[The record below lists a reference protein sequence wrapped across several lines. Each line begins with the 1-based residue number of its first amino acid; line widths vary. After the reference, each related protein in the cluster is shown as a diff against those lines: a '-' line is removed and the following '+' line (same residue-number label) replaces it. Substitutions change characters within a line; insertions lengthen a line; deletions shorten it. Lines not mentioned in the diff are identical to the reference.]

1 MRGKPRPSAHRR
13 ARRVTKN
20 ELAMRLARLL
30 LLKEGGGTLESF
42 ESLLCLR
49 SYFSELTLDELHQI
63 AIEYGIE
70 A

>member
-1 MRGKPRPSAHRR
+1 M
-13 ARRVTKN
+13 TKN
-20 ELAMRLARLL
+20 EFAMRLARLL

-49 SYFSELTLDELHQI
+49 SYFSELTFDELHQI
-63 AIEYGIE
+63 AIQYEIE

>member
-1 MRGKPRPSAHRR
+1 M
-13 ARRVTKN
+13 TQN
-20 ELAMRLARLL
+20 ELAITLARIL
-30 LLKEGGGTLESF
+30 LLKEGGGKLESF

-49 SYFSELTLDELHQI
+49 SYFSELTIDELHGI

>member
-1 MRGKPRPSAHRR
+1 M
-13 ARRVTKN
+13 TQN
-20 ELAMRLARLL
+20 ELAMTLAQIL
-30 LLKEGGGTLESF
+30 LLKEGGGKLESF

-49 SYFSELTLDELHQI
+49 SYFSELSIDELHQI

>member
-1 MRGKPRPSAHRR
+1 M
-13 ARRVTKN
+13 TQN

-49 SYFSELTLDELHQI
+49 SYFAELTLDELHQM
-63 AIEYGIE
+63 AIQYEIE

>member
-1 MRGKPRPSAHRR
+1 M
-13 ARRVTKN
+13 TQN
-20 ELAMRLARLL
+20 ELAMTLARLL

-49 SYFSELTLDELHQI
+49 SYFSELTLDELRQI
-63 AIEYGIE
+63 SIDYGIE